1 MMELHMTSEL
11 EAHERLCEQRY
22 LEIDRRLTS
31 IESKITSIE
40 REIDGFKNY
49 MLQLSVKMGTGAI
62 IALFSAVYVVKF
74 H

>member
-1 MMELHMTSEL
+1 MNTEL

-22 LEIDRRLTS
+22 AEINRRLDN
-31 IESKITSIE
+31 IETHVSDIHKT
-40 REIDGFKNY
+40 IDGFKNY
-49 MLQLSVKMGTGAI
+49 MLQLSLKLGIGAI

>member
-1 MMELHMTSEL
+1 MSQTEL

-22 LEIDRRLTS
+22 SEINRRLDN
-31 IESKITSIE
+31 IETEVRGIQRT
-40 REIDGFKNY
+40 IDGFQTFAV
-49 MLQLSVKMGTGAI
+49 QLAIKTGIGAI

>member
-1 MMELHMTSEL
+1 MTAL

-22 LEIDRRLTS
+22 AEINRRLDNIETHIDNINKTIDSFKTWLIQGS
-31 IESKITSIE
+31 IKI
-40 REIDGFKNY
+40 G
-49 MLQLSVKMGTGAI
+49 VGAL

>member
-1 MMELHMTSEL
+1 MSTEL

-22 LEIDRRLTS
+22 AEINRRLDN
-31 IESKITSIE
+31 IEHEVKAITTT
-40 REIDGFKNY
+40 IDSFKNS
-49 MLQLSVKMGTGAI
+49 LLAISAKVGIGAV

>member
-1 MMELHMTSEL
+1 MSTEL

-22 LEIDRRLTS
+22 AEINRRLDN
-31 IESKITSIE
+31 IEHEVKAITTT
-40 REIDGFKNY
+40 IDSFKNT
-49 MLQLSVKMGTGAI
+49 LLALAAKVGIGAV